1 MSSRM
6 ASLSKR
12 KVTVPSKSKTAA
24 AARTTRAVAA
34 AAGAAATKVP
44 RGSGSALAPNL
55 VSLNN
60 SATAADNSTHPPG
73 GFMGLF
79 NNESHLSQNSHFVG
93 APSHYAPFKAPRPV
107 DVGVS
112 FASMDALHDTEN
124 VRTEKRILWTPEED
138 EKLMSAWLKNSTD
151 SSVGADRN
159 NKHYW
164 GDVVKSYNMT
174 IPSQRKRN
182 SKQAKD
188 RWHKINRWIDL
199 YECAY
204 LKARRLFTSGYS
216 DQMWIDTA
224 DKFYLEDNK
233 KAKLGPFVLKNVWKI
248 CRDVAKWKTYNE
260 DLKNARKRK
269 SYRIEGEK
277 DENDDIEEML
287 ERPIGQKAAKKAALA
302 AKMKSKGSSLDNDGK
317 SKESA
322 IDVEKLDKFS
332 KIQEDLNANHMK
344 VLELQQKLSSEK
356 LETTRLAHLTAQ
368 ETKEAKRLEK
378 ESKMMQ
384 AYNSLISQDTSSMS
398 DEEKA
403 ERVAA
408 MKCLRKSLFPE
419 IS

>member
-1 MSSRM
+1 MDLRDFNEISR
-6 ASLSKR
+6 
-12 KVTVPSKSKTAA
+12 
-24 AARTTRAVAA
+24 
-34 AAGAAATKVP
+34 
-44 RGSGSALAPNL
+44 
-55 VSLNN
+55 
-60 SATAADNSTHPPG
+60 DNSTHPPG

-79 NNESHLSQNSHFVG
+79 NNQSHLSQNSHFVG
-93 APSHYAPFKAPRPV
+93 APSHYAPFKPNNSGNSSQEVQVLSEQEAIEV
-107 DVGVS
+107 DS
-112 FASMDALHDTEN
+112 DTEN

-138 EKLMSAWLKNSTD
+138 KKLMSAWLKNSTD

-159 NKHYW
+159 NEHYW

-302 AKMKSKGSSLDNDGK
+302 AKMKSKGSNLDNDGK

-332 KIQEDLNANHMK
+332 KIQEDLNANRMK

-378 ESKMMQ
+378 ESNMMQ

-408 MKCLRKSLFPE
+408 MNCLRKSLFPE
-419 IS
+419 MS